1 MLRRDELFEQRI
13 IVALHGRVHFFR
25 VHMKQMA
32 ARKLSYRLGCAYK
45 LNYNTGFV
53 HTSTDSLFA

>member
-25 VHMKQMA
+25 VHMKHGGSKA
-32 ARKLSYRLGCAYK
+32 
-45 LNYNTGFV
+45 
-53 HTSTDSLFA
+53 FAHIGLVALAN